1 MASSPA
7 VHRIVTGHNSEGKAI
22 IESDTKLTPLNPY
35 TNAPLTSD
43 SSEPF
48 AFAVVHRTSG
58 FPASNTEPPVEYHGK
73 KISLEDKVGTTCRIV
88 DFPPSKMKDGAKIPE
103 GFMHRTQS
111 LDFGVVLKG
120 RIMLELDDGVETE
133 VGCGFE
139 VNQDCPSLLFT
150 VRRIAGQYTASSSDS
165 SLVRIVP
172 AVAAYARAQAKGVLE
187 SETQVIG
194 CKCLEETQLPL
205 LEWEAGKDLVQIACL
220 YYLEYNLTESRY
232 LLNALTSL
240 RLCIS

>member
-1 MASSPA
+1 MALPPA

-43 SSEPF
+43 SSDPF

-58 FPASNTEPPVEYHGK
+58 FPASNTEPPIEYHGK
-73 KISLEDKVGTTCRIV
+73 KMSLEDKVGTTCRIV
-88 DFPPSKMKDGAKIPE
+88 DFPPIKLGEGGKLPE

-133 VGCGFE
+133 VEEGAVVVQRGTIHAWKNVSNEICRM
-139 VNQDCPSLLFT
+139 LF
-150 VRRIAGQYTASSSDS
+150 V
-165 SLVRIVP
+165 LVP
-172 AVAAYARAQAKGVLE
+172 AEKVKNE
-187 SETQVIG
+187 STGE
-194 CKCLEETQLPL
+194 
-205 LEWEAGKDLVQIACL
+205 
-220 YYLEYNLTESRY
+220 YLEITPTPQ
-232 LLNALTSL
+232 LLDDETK
-240 RLCIS
+240 

>member
-1 MASSPA
+1 MASPPA

-22 IESDTKLTPLNPY
+22 IESDTKLTPLNPF

-58 FPASNTEPPVEYHGK
+58 FPASNTEPPVDYHGK

-88 DFPPSKMKDGAKIPE
+88 DFPPIKLGEGGKLPE

-133 VGCGFE
+133 VEEG
-139 VNQDCPSLLFT
+139 
-150 VRRIAGQYTASSSDS
+150 
-165 SLVRIVP
+165 
-172 AVAAYARAQAKGVLE
+172 AVV
-187 SETQVIG
+187 
-194 CKCLEETQLPL
+194 
-205 LEWEAGKDLVQIACL
+205 VQ
-220 YYLEYNLTESRY
+220 R
-232 LLNALTSL
+232 
-240 RLCIS
+240 

>member
-1 MASSPA
+1 MTNHPDPLKNHISSLSNPEPISDNLAVMASPRA
-7 VHRIVTGHNSEGKAI
+7 VHRIVTGNNSDGKAI

-35 TNAPLTSD
+35 TNAPLASD

-88 DFPPSKMKDGAKIPE
+88 DFPPVKMDDNGKLPG

-133 VGCGFE
+133 VEEG
-139 VNQDCPSLLFT
+139 
-150 VRRIAGQYTASSSDS
+150 
-165 SLVRIVP
+165 
-172 AVAAYARAQAKGVLE
+172 AVVVQRY
-187 SETQVIG
+187 
-194 CKCLEETQLPL
+194 QLP
-205 LEWEAGKDLVQIACL
+205 EPEPD
-220 YYLEYNLTESRY
+220 
-232 LLNALTSL
+232 
-240 RLCIS
+240 RLHGTY

>member
-1 MASSPA
+1 MASLPA
-7 VHRIVTGHNSEGKAI
+7 VHRIITGHNSEGKAI
-22 IESDTKLTPLNPY
+22 FESDTKLKPLNPY

-88 DFPPSKMKDGAKIPE
+88 DFPPIRMGEDGKLPE

-133 VGCGFE
+133 AEEGAVVVQRYHCLSLNRTVLECTNIDCRGTIHAWKNVSNE
-139 VNQDCPSLLFT
+139 VCRMLF
-150 VRRIAGQYTASSSDS
+150 V
-165 SLVRIVP
+165 LVP
-172 AVAAYARAQAKGVLE
+172 AEKVKNE
-187 SETQVIG
+187 STGE
-194 CKCLEETQLPL
+194 
-205 LEWEAGKDLVQIACL
+205 
-220 YYLEYNLTESRY
+220 YLEITPTPK
-232 LLNALTSL
+232 LLGDDTK
-240 RLCIS
+240 